1 MFCIFFYF
9 QRHVMTKKFP
19 FVSYN
24 EYCYLQILN
33 NSEVAMEYYVEYIFA
48 ENFFIDFIL
57 LYITGNLIKKKII
70 YKRLIL
76 AALIGAIYVILI
88 AYIRKAFMTF
98 FVVKISVSILMI
110 MVAYDSKGIIRNIK
124 VILCF
129 YIVTLMMVGIVFALY
144 SFTNSKVTV
153 DIIIISIFMG
163 FVVLKF
169 LFYEIKLRK
178 EKNNYIR
185 TVTIEINDKKKSFRA
200 FIDTGNELTDPV
212 TGKPVIVVNI
222 ESLGDI
228 LGEDIT
234 KEILEFYKNEG
245 KSYENIFLEKNYK
258 LKLRVIRYNTISN
271 KNQLMICMIPDN
283 ITISGNDKNI
293 TKADAV
299 IGIYP
304 QKINQKEDYD
314 ALLFKKLLDW
324 ECELDNECGCN

>member
-1 MFCIFFYF
+1 
-9 QRHVMTKKFP
+9 
-19 FVSYN
+19 
-24 EYCYLQILN
+24 
-33 NSEVAMEYYVEYIFA
+33 MEYYVEYIFA
-48 ENFFIDFIL
+48 ENFLIDFIL
-57 LYITGNLIKKKII
+57 LYITGNLIKIKII
-70 YKRLIL
+70 YKRLII

-88 AYIRKAFMTF
+88 AYIQKPFMANF
-98 FVVKISVSILMI
+98 IVKISVSVLMI
-110 MVAYDSKGIIRNIK
+110 MVAYDTKGILKNIK

-129 YIVTLMMVGIVFALY
+129 YIVTLVMVGAVFALY
-144 SFTNSKVTV
+144 SITNNRVTV
-153 DIIIISIFMG
+153 NIILISIFMG
-163 FVVLKF
+163 FALLKF

-185 TVTIEINDKKKSFRA
+185 TVTIEVNEKIKSFRA
-200 FIDTGNELTDPV
+200 FIDTGNELIDPMS
-212 TGKPVIVVNI
+212 GKPVIVVNI
-222 ESLGDI
+222 EILESI
-228 LGEDIT
+228 LGEDVT

-245 KSYENIFLEKNYK
+245 KNYENIFLEKNYK

-271 KNQLMICMIPDN
+271 KNELMICIIPDN

-324 ECELDNECGCN
+324 ECELDNECGCC

>member
-1 MFCIFFYF
+1 
-9 QRHVMTKKFP
+9 
-19 FVSYN
+19 
-24 EYCYLQILN
+24 
-33 NSEVAMEYYVEYIFA
+33 MEYYIEYIFA
-48 ENFFIDFIL
+48 ENFLIDFIL
-57 LYITGNLIKKKII
+57 LYITGNLIKIKII

-76 AALIGAIYVILI
+76 AAIIGAIYVILI
-88 AYIRKAFMTF
+88 AYIRRPFMAYF
-98 FVVKISVSILMI
+98 IVKISVSILMI
-110 MVAYDSKGIIRNIK
+110 MVAYDTKGIIKNIK

-129 YIVTLMMVGIVFALY
+129 YIVTLIMVGAVFTLY
-144 SFTNSKVTV
+144 SITNNRVTV
-153 DIIIISIFMG
+153 NIIVISIFMV
-163 FVVLKF
+163 FVLLKL

-185 TVTIEINDKKKSFRA
+185 TVTIEVNEKIKSFRA
-200 FIDTGNELTDPV
+200 FIDTGNELIDPMS
-212 TGKPVIVVNI
+212 GKPVIVVNI
-222 ESLGDI
+222 GILGDV
-228 LGEDIT
+228 LGEDVN

-245 KSYENIFLEKNYK
+245 KNYENLFLEKNYK

-271 KNQLMICMIPDN
+271 KDELMICLIPDN

-324 ECELDNECGCN
+324 ECELDNECGCY

>member
-1 MFCIFFYF
+1 
-9 QRHVMTKKFP
+9 
-19 FVSYN
+19 
-24 EYCYLQILN
+24 
-33 NSEVAMEYYVEYIFA
+33 MEYYVEYIFA
-48 ENFFIDFIL
+48 ENFLIDFIL
-57 LYITGNLIKKKII
+57 LYITGNLIKKEII

-88 AYIRKAFMTF
+88 AYIGKAFMTY

-110 MVAYDSKGIIRNIK
+110 MVAYDSKGIIKNIK

-129 YIVTLMMVGIVFALY
+129 YIVTLIMVGIVFALY
-144 SFTNSKVTV
+144 SFTNSKLTV

-163 FVVLKF
+163 FAVLKF

-185 TVTIEINDKKKSFRA
+185 TVTIEINDKTKSFRA
-200 FIDTGNELTDPV
+200 FIDTGNELTDPI

-234 KEILEFYKNEG
+234 KEILEFYKCEG
-245 KSYENIFLEKNYK
+245 KNYENLFLEKNYK

-271 KNQLMICMIPDN
+271 KDELMICIIPDN

>member
-1 MFCIFFYF
+1 
-9 QRHVMTKKFP
+9 
-19 FVSYN
+19 
-24 EYCYLQILN
+24 
-33 NSEVAMEYYVEYIFA
+33 MEYYVEYIFA
-48 ENFFIDFIL
+48 ENFLIDFIL
-57 LYITGNLIKKKII
+57 LYITGNLFKKEII

-88 AYIRKAFMTF
+88 AYIEKAFMTY

-110 MVAYDSKGIIRNIK
+110 MVAYDSKGIIKNIK

-129 YIVTLMMVGIVFALY
+129 YIVTLIMVGIVFALY
-144 SFTNSKVTV
+144 SFTNSKLTV

-163 FVVLKF
+163 FAVLKF

-185 TVTIEINDKKKSFRA
+185 TVTIEINDKTKSFRA
-200 FIDTGNELTDPV
+200 FIDTGNELTDPI

-234 KEILEFYKNEG
+234 KEILEFYKSEG
-245 KSYENIFLEKNYK
+245 KNYENLFLEKNYK

-271 KNQLMICMIPDN
+271 KDELMICIIPDN